1 MRQLE
6 NLKKRLGNYKSWKVE
21 LVLDLHSR
29 VENFEYVYLELL
41 QEKFPDKIASLSI
54 SFLDFGELITNI
66 ESKQISNDVR
76 KKIEKYYTSLLVQ
89 HELVSAQVN
98 WSEEGLDLPSSA
110 AMLKH
115 LKINQPVTLKQYVD
129 TFAGE
134 YSMLNKKW
142 LAKKFDGLRKKGFL
156 VRGADTKYR
165 LSLKGIEVVPAYPS
179 RTSSDILR
187 ALALGK
193 KKW

>member
-1 MRQLE
+1 MTQEYSSAEIINAVDSRLRKFILSARYRDSDQTIVLYVKSALISKVASSTHTSMRQLE

-76 KKIEKYYTSLLVQ
+76 KKIEKYYTRMIY
-89 HELVSAQVN
+89 
-98 WSEEGLDLPSSA
+98 W
-110 AMLKH
+110 
-115 LKINQPVTLKQYVD
+115 
-129 TFAGE
+129 
-134 YSMLNKKW
+134 
-142 LAKKFDGLRKKGFL
+142 KKGIK
-156 VRGADTKYR
+156 R
-165 LSLKGIEVVPAYPS
+165 I
-179 RTSSDILR
+179 
-187 ALALGK
+187 
-193 KKW
+193 